1 MDDTSPLPSTM
12 EKWSECIS
20 VWPLPSWVNDVVW
33 SLSLHSSVVRWS
45 RGIKL
50 PPKLWQSGIN
60 HDDTPRFYS
69 ITLLAKIK
77 LITKTNIWTYIS
89 IITTTL
95 NDQNHILETCIGSA
109 LIFLFWLNPICLHGE
124 GGVYDLYCSQPP
136 GGDQEPTASLKIT
149 FQDEWDTPDTHTL
162 TFKCLGS
169 VLFDKTDQNWRYSK
183 DFYINAHEMFKD
195 FFQKHYDKT
204 LPTPTFW
211 TVEYIY

>member
-1 MDDTSPLPSTM
+1 MHLSMAAAILS
-12 EKWSECIS
+12 KWCRLEPESAQWCRE
-20 VWPLPSWVNDVVW
+20 VEPWNQTPAQTPAD
-33 SLSLHSSVVRWS
+33 
-45 RGIKL
+45 
-50 PPKLWQSGIN
+50 PIN
-60 HDDTPRFYS
+60 HDDTPCFYS

-95 NDQNHILETCIGSA
+95 NDQNHILETCIESA
-109 LIFLFWLNPICLHGE
+109 LIFFYFDWIPF
-124 GGVYDLYCSQPP
+124 VYMERAGFMTCTV
-136 GGDQEPTASLKIT
+136 GDQESTASLKIT

-162 TFKCLGS
+162 TLKCLGS
-169 VLFDKTDQNWRYSK
+169 VIFDKTDQNWWYSK

-195 FFQKHYDKT
+195 FFQKHYEKT